1 MTDSTHEG
9 NAAGMA
15 SDAYAGSHPAS
26 ASSQEAGRDRDCAIL
41 SGRKVLIVED
51 EAIISFLLEDM
62 VTSLGCEDITLAG
75 NVKNALAQ
83 IGAAQPDVAILDV
96 NLGGEMAYP
105 VAEKLRALAIPFVF
119 TTGYGRGGVK
129 PEWAGFPVV
138 QKPFNLDALGA
149 ALRGIL
155 VAAT

>member
-9 NAAGMA
+9 SLLAGIQP
-15 SDAYAGSHPAS
+15 DAYTAQPSAAPA
-26 ASSQEAGRDRDCAIL
+26 RDGEDSIL
-41 SGRKVLIVED
+41 SGKKVLIVED

-83 IGAAQPDVAILDV
+83 IDAAQPEAAILDV

-105 VAEKLRALAIPFVF
+105 VAETLRAIGVPFVF

-129 PEWAGFPVV
+129 PEWAGYPVV
-138 QKPFNLDALGA
+138 QKPFNIEALGA
-149 ALRGIL
+149 ALRSIL
-155 VAAT
+155 VVAS